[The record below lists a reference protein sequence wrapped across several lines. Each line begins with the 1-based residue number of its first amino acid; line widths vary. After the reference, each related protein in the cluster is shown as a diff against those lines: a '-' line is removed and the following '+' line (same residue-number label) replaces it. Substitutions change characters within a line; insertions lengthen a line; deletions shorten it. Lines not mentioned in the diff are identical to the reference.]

1 MTSATNSATTA
12 MAPTPVESAEVLRAR
27 FEELHGHWDERLQAL
42 LELDRRM
49 FAAHAGLLGV
59 PEQRGVL
66 CAKTRHLVHLAV
78 AGAATHLYGPGTEQH
93 VRGAL
98 SAGAT
103 QREVAEVLQLTGTLG
118 IHAHNVGGAIL
129 DRVLRETGHLPEEP
143 APLTER
149 QQRLQESFEQR
160 RGFWHEDFEQLLRLD
175 PDLFEAYCEYSGLP
189 WTDGVLEPRVREF
202 VYIAFDVA
210 ATHLHRPGIEQHF
223 RNALR
228 HGATPDELLAVL
240 QIASTLGTH
249 GVLEGALTLA
259 NARADAESTP
269 DEKEPR

>member
-1 MTSATNSATTA
+1 MKGPTTMTSTTQ
-12 MAPTPVESAEVLRAR
+12 APAAAAERLRTE
-27 FEELHGHWDERLQAL
+27 FEHLHGHWDERLQAL
-42 LELDRRM
+42 LDLNPRQ
-49 FAAHAGLLGV
+49 FAVHAALTGV
-59 PEQRGVL
+59 VERRGVL
-66 CAKTRHLVHLAV
+66 PATTRHLVHLAV
-78 AGAATHLYGPGTEQH
+78 AAAATHLYGPGTEQH

-98 SAGAT
+98 AAGAT
-103 QREVAEVLQLTGTLG
+103 EQEVAEVLQLTGTLG

-129 DRVLRETGHLPEEP
+129 EQVLRETGHLPEEP
-143 APLTER
+143 APLTGH
-149 QQRLQESFEQR
+149 QQRLKNTFEAR

-189 WTDGVLEPRVREF
+189 WTDGVLEPKVKEF

-240 QIASTLGTH
+240 EIASTLGTH
-249 GVLEGALTLA
+249 GVLEGALILA
-259 NARADAESTP
+259 RVRAHGAGTP
-269 DEKEPR
+269 EQENQS